1 MGYWGITGTMAHGGL
16 RVMILDITTL
26 RVAFV
31 VMAVVQF
38 FLFYF
43 SAYRVTRSSY
53 SGWWCVALGFF
64 LAGSAAY
71 LLDGTSH
78 QWWANPV
85 GNALLVQGGVAV
97 WAGARSLRAALPK
110 GWISAAIP
118 LAVLVA
124 GLADNPGHNSWAGG
138 AAFLASMSFTVGLS
152 ARELWRLGPEYSRV
166 RIPLASAAG
175 MLAAFYAA
183 RLVAFLAE
191 GAEGKLFTGLL
202 GSGPTTLLSMMLLVV
217 ASYSMPALSSEQH
230 MRALRL
236 VAFRDDL
243 TGLLNRKAFLELAAT
258 QLRSRR
264 AASTW
269 GALVLADL
277 DHFKS
282 VNDTYGHAAG
292 DHVLQRFADACTAT
306 VRESDLVGRYGGE
319 EFVIFIPGAG
329 AERAEDV
336 AAGISARLAEASE
349 AEGFEMP
356 TVSYGITTYDAGTSN
371 LEDVIASADRALYVA
386 KSRGRNRSA
395 RSDG

>member
-1 MGYWGITGTMAHGGL
+1 
-16 RVMILDITTL
+16 MILDIATL

-31 VMAVVQF
+31 VIAVVQL

-64 LAGSAAY
+64 LAGSAAF
-71 LLDGTSH
+71 LLDGTPH
-78 QWWANPV
+78 QAWANPV
-85 GNALLVQGGVAV
+85 GNALLAHGGVAV
-97 WAGARSLRAALPK
+97 WAGARSLRTAPPK
-110 GWISAAIP
+110 GWISAAVP
-118 LAVLVA
+118 LSVLVA
-124 GLADNPGHNSWAGG
+124 GLVDDPANNSWAGG
-138 AAFLASMSFTVGLS
+138 AVFLAAMSFTVGLS
-152 ARELWRLGPEYSRV
+152 ARELWRLGPDYSRV

-175 MLAAFYAA
+175 ILAAFYAA
-183 RLVAFLAE
+183 RLAVFLAE
-191 GAEGKLFTGLL
+191 GAEGELFNGLF
-202 GSGPTTLLSMMLLVV
+202 GSGTTTLLSMMLLVV

-230 MRALRL
+230 TRALRL
-236 VAFRDDL
+236 VASRDDL
-243 TGLLNRKAFLELAAT
+243 TGLLNRKAFLSLAAA
-258 QLRSRR
+258 QLGSRR
-264 AASTW
+264 AAGPG

-306 VRESDLVGRYGGE
+306 VRKTDLVGRYGGE
-319 EFVIFIPGAG
+319 EFVLLIPGAD

-356 TVSYGITTYDAGTSN
+356 TVSYGISTYDAGTST
-371 LEDVIASADRALYVA
+371 LEDAIASADRALYVA

-395 RSDG
+395 RSEG

>member
-1 MGYWGITGTMAHGGL
+1 MT
-16 RVMILDITTL
+16 LDITTL

-31 VMAVVQF
+31 VMAVVQV

-53 SGWWCVALGFF
+53 SGWWCVALGLF
-64 LAGSAAY
+64 LAGSSAY

-85 GNALLVQGGVAV
+85 GNALLVHGGVAV

-124 GLADNPGHNSWAGG
+124 GLAEDPGHNSWAGG
-138 AAFLASMSFTVGLS
+138 AAFLAAMSFTVGLS
-152 ARELWRLGPEYSRV
+152 ARELWRLGPEYSRA

-191 GAEGKLFTGLL
+191 GSEGKLFTGLL

-269 GALVLADL
+269 GALLLADL

-306 VRESDLVGRYGGE
+306 VREADLVGRYGGE

-356 TVSYGITTYDAGTSN
+356 TVSYGVATYDAGTSS

>member
-1 MGYWGITGTMAHGGL
+1 
-16 RVMILDITTL
+16 MILDIATL

-31 VMAVVQF
+31 VIGVVQL

-53 SGWWCVALGFF
+53 SAWWCVALGFF
-64 LAGSAAY
+64 LAGSACF
-71 LLDGTSH
+71 LLDGTPH
-78 QWWANPV
+78 QVWGNPV
-85 GNALLVQGGVAV
+85 GNALLVHGGVAV
-97 WAGARSLRAALPK
+97 WAGARSLRTTLPN
-110 GWISAAIP
+110 GWLSAAIP

-124 GLADNPGHNSWAGG
+124 GLLDDPANNSWAGG
-138 AAFLASMSFTVGLS
+138 AVFLAAMSLTVGLS
-152 ARELWRLGPEYSRV
+152 ARELWRLGPDYSRV
-166 RIPLASAAG
+166 RIPLATAAG
-175 MLAAFYAA
+175 LLSALYAVRLAAF
-183 RLVAFLAE
+183 LIE
-191 GAEGKLFTGLL
+191 GADGEIFTGIL
-202 GSGPTTLLSMMLLVV
+202 GSETTTLLSMTLLVV
-217 ASYSMPALSSEQH
+217 ASYSMPALSNEQH
-230 MRALRL
+230 TRALRL
-236 VAFRDDL
+236 VASRDDL
-243 TGLLNRKAFLELAAT
+243 TGLLNRKAFLSLAADR
-258 QLRSRR
+258 LRSRR
-264 AASTW
+264 AGSAW

-319 EFVIFIPGAG
+319 EFILFIPGAG

-336 AAGISARLAEASE
+336 AAGISARLADASA

-356 TVSYGITTYDAGTSN
+356 TVSYGISTYDAGTSS

-386 KSRGRNRSA
+386 KSRGRNRTA